1 LSLQPDEELFFSVFL
16 NFEKPKKQFH
26 FYQRCLHYPVRTIKK
41 GKKPILE
48 LLVLFENFSGQ
59 HIHRKIRVWDTKP
72 DLHRFQQDNIVP
84 VGLNVARKPKDP
96 VFLSQD
102 VCRFSFLFVI
112 IGSLKIIIYVMGC
125 YFLMREAL
133 ERIFAAPKGYE
144 AVFVFSFYQT
154 VFGAHI

>member
-1 LSLQPDEELFFSVFL
+1 M
-16 NFEKPKKQFH
+16 
-26 FYQRCLHYPVRTIKK
+26 
-41 GKKPILE
+41 
-48 LLVLFENFSGQ
+48 VLFENFSGQ